1 MTEQLSLSH
10 ALTKSNNI
18 YLWVIYRLLNG
29 KKKKTCIQI
38 FHKNNHGIMGAFIFN
53 FHLSIVALQ
62 CCVIFCYTENW
73 ISHISMTCSVSYM
86 YDISVNIYPLF
97 FGFPPTQ
104 VSTEYWVEF
113 PLPYSR
119 FLLVIYFIHSGV
131 YMAIPISQFIVPS
144 FLPLVSI
151 YLFFMFGS
159 ISTLQIYMHST
170 VYCSIIYN
178 CQDMKVT

>member
-1 MTEQLSLSH
+1 
-10 ALTKSNNI
+10 
-18 YLWVIYRLLNG
+18 
-29 KKKKTCIQI
+29 
-38 FHKNNHGIMGAFIFN
+38 MGAFIFN

>member
-1 MTEQLSLSH
+1 
-10 ALTKSNNI
+10 
-18 YLWVIYRLLNG
+18 
-29 KKKKTCIQI
+29 
-38 FHKNNHGIMGAFIFN
+38 MGAFIFN

-131 YMAIPISQFIVPS
+131 YMAIPISQFILPS